1 MCEQTLIFD
10 NHGDSQVRLS
20 RGTTRYLVCSRAL
33 ARTPPVLQA
42 QKRQYVDVDAPEDRR
57 TRSATYQI
65 DGDSSLTI
73 STLQMHVC
81 SPSAAHSAP
90 SKYNLSILTSCRVI
104 GAAIPLS
111 LRQAFVWSK
120 DPQAACLESEV
131 TLYKLSLQSY
141 SSWSRA

>member
-1 MCEQTLIFD
+1 MCEQTLLFD

-33 ARTPPVLQA
+33 ARTPPA

-104 GAAIPLS
+104 GCLPGIRSDTLQALFAKLLLLEQS
-111 LRQAFVWSK
+111 L
-120 DPQAACLESEV
+120 
-131 TLYKLSLQSY
+131 T
-141 SSWSRA
+141 WSRFAV